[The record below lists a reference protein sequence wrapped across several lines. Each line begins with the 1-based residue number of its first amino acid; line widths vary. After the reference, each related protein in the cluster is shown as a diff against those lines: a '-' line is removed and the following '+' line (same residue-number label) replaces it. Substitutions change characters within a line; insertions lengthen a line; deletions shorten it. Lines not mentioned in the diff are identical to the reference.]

1 MRRVAHGVGV
11 ERTFMLHSPR
21 LEKIEVTRHGKVR
34 RARRFPFGST
44 LGNALAVLPL
54 FEEGVSF
61 LLRRTGNAYTF
72 STSRIG
78 ACGSAWCRP
87 ACFPQSHPR
96 TVSCRRGLYTCL
108 PRHRRMV
115 QAPPALLSAR
125 LRD

>member
-54 FEEGVSF
+54 IEEDVLNSHNPTPEPFPVEEVSIPAC
-61 LLRRTGNAYTF
+61 RVTGE
-72 STSRIG
+72 
-78 ACGSAWCRP
+78 WCRRRLP
-87 ACFPQSHPR
+87 CFP
-96 TVSCRRGLYTCL
+96 L
-108 PRHRRMV
+108 
-115 QAPPALLSAR
+115 AFAIE
-125 LRD
+125 